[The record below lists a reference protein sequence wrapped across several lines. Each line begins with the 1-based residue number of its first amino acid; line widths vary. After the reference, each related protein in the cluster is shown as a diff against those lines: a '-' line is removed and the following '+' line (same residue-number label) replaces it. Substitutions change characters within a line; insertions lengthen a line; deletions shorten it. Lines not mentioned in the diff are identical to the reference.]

1 MSAPA
6 TERRI
11 MAIPFGNEDAR
22 YCTRISAMKALAF
35 LAALLIAAQPAG
47 AQGTYVSASLTGEV
61 IRLDRVETAGR
72 DQSNSGETLGF
83 ALRIGTELAARWGV
97 ELEFLR
103 PAQIETEFSPGI
115 VPLAFESDGLTFTEL
130 TNVPSTGAT
139 SVVFPSYTYR
149 FRTRQRNTSL
159 SSALWARQQISSGVS
174 LVYLGGVGFH
184 HRTEEATI
192 SFTPSPLPALPGI
205 PSIPIVLPPSVSTA
219 TTYDVGPFAGIEAR
233 IGLTTHVQ
241 LVPGVRLHGIAGGWL
256 LRPSVGLGWG
266 F

>member
-1 MSAPA
+1 
-6 TERRI
+6 
-11 MAIPFGNEDAR
+11 
-22 YCTRISAMKALAF
+22 MKALTF
-35 LAALLIAAQPAG
+35 LALATFAIAVPAM

-61 IRLDRVETAGR
+61 LRLDRIETAAGR
-72 DQSNSGETLGF
+72 DQSNSGEALGF
-83 ALRIGTELAARWGV
+83 ALRIGTELGTKWGV

-103 PAQIETEFSPGI
+103 PAEIETEFSPGI
-115 VPLAFESDGLTFTEL
+115 VPLAFESGALTFTDL
-130 TNVPSTGAT
+130 SPAGGTT
-139 SVVFPSYTYR
+139 SLVFPSYTYR
-149 FRTRQRNTSL
+149 FQTRQRNTTL
-159 SSALWARQQISSGVS
+159 STALWAKQQISSSVS

-192 SFTPSPLPALPGI
+192 SFNPSPLPLLPGI

-256 LRPSVGLGWG
+256 LRPSVGLGWS